1 MPPDPKPTMRSLA
14 AALGVSKSTV
24 SLALANSPRLPAETR
39 GRIQAAARA
48 SGYTQD
54 AVMSQL
60 LARLRSGRG
69 ARFQGTLAVLS
80 CRRPAPMWDA
90 YEAYRRFV
98 SGIENR
104 AHDLGYSTERHWLHQ
119 PGVSV
124 SALRRMLRARGVQG
138 VAIAVHADDAP
149 LAPEVLELLAE
160 YPAASTQRYPFGQ
173 ITHCATVNQYD
184 AVRLACFELA
194 RRGYRRIGLY
204 VNPATD
210 RFVDGKFTA
219 GYLYH
224 CHTSGLP
231 VLPVVEGAE
240 PTAAHFRAWFR
251 KNKPDAVIT
260 LVSCA
265 DVWLRDLGAPP
276 GKKTGLVH
284 LDSTEVPDWAAVDQ
298 HFTEVGSACV
308 DLVVGQLQRGER
320 GAPTIPKLVTLDIGW
335 RDGPTVRPLG

>member
-1 MPPDPKPTMRSLA
+1 MRSLA

-24 SLALANSPRLPAETR
+24 SLALANNSRIPAETR
-39 GRIQAAARA
+39 ERIQAAAHA

-54 AVMSQL
+54 AVMSHL
-60 LARLRSGRG
+60 LARLRSSRSKS
-69 ARFQGTLAVLS
+69 FQGTLAVLS
-80 CRRPAPMWDA
+80 CRRREPMWEA
-90 YEAYRRFV
+90 YEVYRRFV
-98 SGIENR
+98 AGIETR
-104 AHDLGYSTERHWLHQ
+104 AHDLGYSTERHWLYQ

-124 SALRRMLRARGVQG
+124 SALRRMLQARGVQG
-138 VAIAVHADDAP
+138 IVIAIHADDMP
-149 LAPEVLELLAE
+149 LSPEVLALLAE

-173 ITHCATVNQYD
+173 ISHCATVNQYG
-184 AVRLACFELA
+184 AVRLACSELA

-204 VNPATD
+204 VSPATD

-224 CHTSGLP
+224 CHTSGSLA
-231 VLPVVEGAE
+231 LPVVEGVE

-265 DVWLRDLGAPP
+265 DIWLRDLGFPP
-276 GKKTGLVH
+276 GEKIGLVH
-284 LDSTEVPDWAAVDQ
+284 LDSTEVSDWAAVDQ

-320 GAPTIPKLVTLDIGW
+320 GAPAISKLVTLDISW
-335 RDGPTVRPLG
+335 REGCTIRPPA